1 MMEMPKQSA
10 AKMIAAYE
18 AASHAEREK
27 MAADNNFMRAVRIIQ
42 ESGGKPQSE
51 AEKRAFLTDAL
62 SVFGYDIDPK
72 EPIRTWMLEA
82 LLKIKNLPGW
92 QKMDDKQIALKTG
105 VLQTKI
111 LKVSKRFGLK
121 IRPFRNELSK
131 KKQQSMK
138 HNTPERNALK
148 AKLES
153 MGYKTDCRTSV
164 KTLEILVALYGLKD
178 RDKMDLA
185 KVVRKTKEVCKR
197 PVVDIKNA
205 IRHHDISYLRNEIT
219 MDSAALKYA
228 EAFGTAPKKMYSKT
242 AVWMERLALIGA
254 ERLAGMTLSEISKE
268 IGYEKPGRRLFEL
281 LRSYKIGYKKTRL

>member
-1 MMEMPKQSA
+1 MMEMPKQVA

-18 AASHAEREK
+18 AASPAEREK
-27 MAADNNFMRAVRIIQ
+27 MAADNNFMRAVRIMQ
-42 ESGGKPQSE
+42 ESGEKPQSE

-62 SVFGYDIDPK
+62 SIFGYDIDPK
-72 EPIRTWMLEA
+72 DPIRTWMLEA

-92 QKMDDKQIALKTG
+92 QKMDDKQIASKTG

-131 KKQQSMK
+131 KKQAYIK

-185 KVVRKTKEVCKR
+185 KVARKTKEVCKH
-197 PVVDIKNA
+197 PIPDIKNA
-205 IRHHDISYLRNEIT
+205 IRHHDISYFRNEIT
-219 MDSAALKYA
+219 RDSAALK
-228 EAFGTAPKKMYSKT
+228 
-242 AVWMERLALIGA
+242 
-254 ERLAGMTLSEISKE
+254 
-268 IGYEKPGRRLFEL
+268 
-281 LRSYKIGYKKTRL
+281 